1 MFEVLE
7 LNAGYQFRNRF
18 VHAVRNVSFKVEQ
31 DDFFGIA
38 GESGCG
44 KTTLMLASLGLL
56 KKPGKVI
63 SGRVL
68 VEGLNLLALS
78 NDELKK
84 VRWKKVSLVTQSSM
98 NSLNPVMKVK
108 DQMADVLI
116 RNHGFSKSDAYE
128 LVKEKLKLVG
138 ITPDRMESYP
148 HQLSGGMRQ
157 RWSSRWHSCSRR
169 GSSSWTNPPPHSTS
183 SFNDR
188 SCSR

>member
-7 LNAGYQFRNRF
+7 LNAGYEFRNRF

-84 VRWKKVSLVTQSSM
+84 VRWKKVSSSHR
-98 NSLNPVMKVK
+98 V
-108 DQMADVLI
+108 
-116 RNHGFSKSDAYE
+116 R
-128 LVKEKLKLVG
+128 
-138 ITPDRMESYP
+138 
-148 HQLSGGMRQ
+148 
-157 RWSSRWHSCSRR
+157 
-169 GSSSWTNPPPHSTS
+169 
-183 SFNDR
+183 
-188 SCSR
+188 